1 MKIIKSR
8 LFKALIFL
16 FILSI
21 ILGIISYFMI
31 NSSIINDNLYNYFDL
46 IKREDFN
53 YINSLLNSIIYN
65 NKYMFFIWISGIILI
80 SFMLIPFIIIYRGIS
95 VGLLLMGLIA
105 TFKIKGIIL
114 FIILLIPTIII
125 NELIYIF
132 MSYYSFKFSIKIY
145 NSIKKDK
152 LINIKSF
159 SKNYLYIYII
169 FSIILLISSIIEI
182 FISSNLIKLII

>member
-21 ILGIISYFMI
+21 ILGIISYFII